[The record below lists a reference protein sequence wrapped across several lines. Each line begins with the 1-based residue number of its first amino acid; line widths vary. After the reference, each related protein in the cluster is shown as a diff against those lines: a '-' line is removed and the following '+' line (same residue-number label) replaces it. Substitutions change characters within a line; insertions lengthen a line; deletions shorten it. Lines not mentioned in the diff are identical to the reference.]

1 MATTVVI
8 TGASAGIGRAVAL
21 EFARTGCNVALMA
34 RGVERLESA
43 ARHARQFGVEA
54 LAIPV
59 DVADADALDA
69 AAERVET
76 ALGPVDVWVNNAM
89 VTIFAP
95 VHAIR
100 SDEFRRVTEVTYL
113 GQVHG
118 TLAALRR
125 MRQRNR
131 GTIVQVGSALSY
143 RAIPLQSAYCAAK
156 FAVRG
161 FTDALRSELAHERSR
176 IRLTMVQLPAVN
188 TPQFDWARS
197 RMAEKARPMP
207 PIFQPEAI
215 APEIVRAAREAPR
228 ELWIGHSTAKAIIG
242 SMLLSEMS
250 ENFLPRQDNGGQFT
264 TGPRAGSHADNLFSP
279 PPGDPGTRGRFDNQA
294 CTTAVG
300 FEPAWLRTGG
310 LFLVLASIAGAFIA
324 GAFVL
329 GQLISEGRNK
339 AVAETFRR
347 RRAPGRTTS
356 NSNCFRQDPA
366 PTVVARV
373 NLKGSEHRDV
383 GATLV
388 VAPLAN
394 AIRRPG
400 DHKGRLYT
408 AGDVGETCNPLQN
421 S

>member
-43 ARHARQFGVEA
+43 ARQARQFGVET

-59 DVADADALDA
+59 DVADGDALDA
-69 AAERVET
+69 AAAHVET
-76 ALGPVDVWVNNAM
+76 ALGAIDVWVNNAM
-89 VTIFAP
+89 ATIFAP

-100 SDEFRRVTEVTYL
+100 FDEFHRVTEVTYL

-125 MRQRNR
+125 MRRRNR
-131 GTIVQVGSALSY
+131 GTIVQIGSALSY

-176 IRLTMVQLPAVN
+176 IRITMVQLPAVN

-197 RMAEKARPMP
+197 RMAENARPIP

-242 SMLLSEMS
+242 SMLLPEMS
-250 ENFLPRQDNGGQFT
+250 GSFLPRPDNGGQFT
-264 TGPRAGSHADNLFSP
+264 ETRANTHADNLFSP

-294 CTTAVG
+294 CTKAVA
-300 FEPAWLRTGG
+300 FEPAWLRGGG
-310 LFLVLASIAGAFIA
+310 LFLVLASIAGAFVA

-329 GQLISEGRNK
+329 GQLINETRNK
-339 AVAETFRR
+339 AVAETLTR

-356 NSNCFRQDPA
+356 NSDCFRQDPLSPPYPSRLA
-366 PTVVARV
+366 GEGRV
-373 NLKGSEHRDV
+373 G
-383 GATLV
+383 G
-388 VAPLAN
+388 
-394 AIRRPG
+394 RRE
-400 DHKGRLYT
+400 
-408 AGDVGETCNPLQN
+408 A
-421 S
+421 